1 MIKIIKVNN
10 NYRFLKNNQ
19 NLKTENG
26 NILFVKRK
34 KHAQLIVG
42 EFFQKAK
49 SKDPN
54 TLLNLTL
61 FSCNLS
67 KEEIEQIKKKI
78 IELLNFDLLLFRSF
92 DETEL
97 VKIMEKEFD
106 PFICEFED
114 LFDCKFEKI
123 FSILHSGNI
132 KHLLFKSYLDKLDI
146 FKLTTI
152 FKLSS
157 LTKSVILSYFFVNK
171 KINYKTLYKLT
182 NIEYNYQQKRWGT
195 VEEQLLMN
203 KDFIERI
210 KNISFFFKN
219 IS

>member
-1 MIKIIKVNN
+1 MIKLIKVNN
-10 NYRFLKNNQ
+10 KYRFKKDNK

-26 NILFVKRK
+26 NILFVKKK
-34 KHAQLIVG
+34 KHAELIIQ
-42 EFFQKAK
+42 EFLQRAK

-54 TLLNLTL
+54 SLLNLTL

-67 KEEIEQIKKKI
+67 KDEVQQIKKKI

-106 PFICEFED
+106 PFICEFEN

-123 FSILHSGNI
+123 YSIVHSGNP
-132 KHLLFKSYLDKLDI
+132 KNLLFKSYLDKLDI
-146 FKLTTI
+146 FKLTTL

-157 LTKSVILSYFFVNK
+157 LTKSAILSYFFVNK

-203 KDFIERI
+203 EDFIQRI

-219 IS
+219 ID

>member
-34 KHAQLIVG
+34 KHAELIIEAFLQG
-42 EFFQKAK
+42 AK
-49 SKDPN
+49 SKNPN

-67 KEEIEQIKKKI
+67 KDEIEQIKKKI
-78 IELLNFDLLLFRSF
+78 VELLNFDLLLFRSF

-97 VKIMEKEFD
+97 VETMEKEFD

-114 LFDCKFEKI
+114 LFKCRFEKI
-123 FSILHSGNI
+123 FSIVHSGNL
-132 KHLLFKSYLDKLDI
+132 KHLLFKSYLDKLDN
-146 FKLTTI
+146 FKLTTL

-157 LTKSVILSYFFVNK
+157 LTKSVILSYFFVSK

-182 NIEYNYQQKRWGT
+182 NIEYNYQQKRWG
-195 VEEQLLMN
+195 VVKEQLLIN
-203 KDFIERI
+203 KDLIGAI

>member
-10 NYRFLKNNQ
+10 NYRFLENNQ

-34 KHAQLIVG
+34 KHAELII
-42 EFFQKAK
+42 EAFLQRAK
-49 SKDPN
+49 SKNPN

-67 KEEIEQIKKKI
+67 KDEIEQIKKKI
-78 IELLNFDLLLFRSF
+78 VELLNFDLLLFRSF

-97 VKIMEKEFD
+97 VETMEKEFD

-114 LFDCKFEKI
+114 LFKCRFEKI
-123 FSILHSGNI
+123 FSIVHPGNL

-146 FKLTTI
+146 FKLTTL

-182 NIEYNYQQKRWGT
+182 NIEYNYQQKRWGV

>member
-1 MIKIIKVNN
+1 MIKIIEKNN
-10 NYRFLKNNQ
+10 NFRFLKNNQ
-19 NLKTENG
+19 ILKTENG
-26 NILFVKRK
+26 NILFVKKK
-34 KHAQLIVG
+34 KHAELIIK
-42 EFFQKAK
+42 EFFQRSK

-54 TLLNLTL
+54 TLLNLTF

-67 KEEIEQIKKKI
+67 KDEIEQIKTKI
-78 IELLNFDLLLFRSF
+78 IESLNFDFLLFRSF

-97 VKIMEKEFD
+97 VETMEKEFD
-106 PFICEFED
+106 PFIYEFED

-123 FSILHSGNI
+123 FSIVHSCNL

-146 FKLTTI
+146 FKLTAL

-210 KNISFFFKN
+210 KKISFFFKN
-219 IS
+219 ID

>member
-34 KHAQLIVG
+34 KHAELIIK
-42 EFFQKAK
+42 EFLQRAK

-67 KEEIEQIKKKI
+67 KDEIEQIKKKI

-97 VKIMEKEFD
+97 VKTMEKEFD

-123 FSILHSGNI
+123 FSIVHSGNL

-146 FKLTTI
+146 FKLTTL

-203 KDFIERI
+203 EDFIERI
-210 KNISFFFKN
+210 KNISFFLK
-219 IS
+219 I

>member
-106 PFICEFED
+106 PFICKFED

-123 FSILHSGNI
+123 FSIVHSGSL

-146 FKLTTI
+146 FKLTTL

-195 VEEQLLMN
+195 VEEQLFMN
-203 KDFIERI
+203 EDFIKRI
-210 KNISFFFKN
+210 KNISIFFKN

>member
-10 NYRFLKNNQ
+10 KYRFLKDNQ

-34 KHAQLIVG
+34 RHAELIIQ
-42 EFFQKAK
+42 EFLQRAK

-61 FSCNLS
+61 FSCNLN
-67 KEEIEQIKKKI
+67 KDEVEQIKNKI
-78 IELLNFDLLLFRSF
+78 IKLLNFDLLLFRSF

-97 VKIMEKEFD
+97 VKTMEKELD
-106 PFICEFED
+106 PFISQFED

-123 FSILHSGNI
+123 FSIVHSGNL
-132 KHLLFKSYLDKLDI
+132 KHLFFKAYLDKLDI
-146 FKLTTI
+146 FQLTTL

-171 KINYKTLYKLT
+171 KINYKTLYNLT

-195 VEEQLLMN
+195 VEEQLLI
-203 KDFIERI
+203 KEDFIERI
-210 KNISFFFKN
+210 KNISFFLKN

>member
-1 MIKIIKVNN
+1 MIKIVKINN
-10 NYRFLKNNQ
+10 NFGFKKNSQ

-34 KHAQLIVG
+34 KHAELIVREYLTG
-42 EFFQKAK
+42 VK

-54 TLLNLTL
+54 SLTNRTL

-67 KEEIEQIKKKI
+67 KDEIEQIKNKI
-78 IELLNFDLLLFRSF
+78 IEFLNFDILLFRFF
-92 DETEL
+92 DENEL
-97 VKIMEKEFD
+97 LKIMEKEFD
-106 PFICEFED
+106 PFISKFEK
-114 LFDCKFEKI
+114 LFDCNLEKI
-123 FSILHSGNI
+123 FSIVHSSNI
-132 KHLLFKSYLDKLDI
+132 KNLSFKSYLDKLDI
-146 FKLTTI
+146 FKLTTL

-157 LTKSVILSYFFVNK
+157 LTKSVILSYFFINK

-182 NIEYNYQQKRWGT
+182 NLEYNYQQKRWG
-195 VEEQLLMN
+195 VVDEQLSMN
-203 KDFIERI
+203 EDFIKII

>member
-10 NYRFLKNNQ
+10 NYRFIKNNQ
-19 NLKTENG
+19 ILKTENG

-34 KHAQLIVG
+34 KHAELIVK
-42 EFFQKAK
+42 EFLQRAK
-49 SKDPN
+49 LKDPN

-61 FSCNLS
+61 YSCDLS
-67 KEEIEQIKKKI
+67 KDEIEQIKTKI

-92 DETEL
+92 DEIEL
-97 VKIMEKEFD
+97 VKKMEKEFD
-106 PFICEFED
+106 QFICEFED
-114 LFDCKFEKI
+114 SFDCKFEKI
-123 FSILHSGNI
+123 LSIVHSVNL

-146 FKLTTI
+146 FKLTTLY
-152 FKLSS
+152 KLSS

-203 KDFIERI
+203 EDFIQRI

-219 IS
+219 ID

>member
-1 MIKIIKVNN
+1 MIKIIKVNDI
-10 NYRFLKNNQ
+10 YTFLKNNQ

-26 NILFVKRK
+26 NILFVKTK
-34 KHAQLIVG
+34 KHAELIIE
-42 EFFQKAK
+42 EFLQRTK

-61 FSCNLS
+61 FSCNLR
-67 KEEIEQIKKKI
+67 KDEIEQIKQKI
-78 IELLNFDLLLFRSF
+78 IEILNFDLLLFRSF
-92 DETEL
+92 NETEL

-106 PFICEFED
+106 PFICDFEG

-123 FSILHSGNI
+123 FSIVHSGNL

-146 FKLTTI
+146 FKLTTL

>member
-1 MIKIIKVNN
+1 MNLRIYLIV
-10 NYRFLKNNQ
+10 
-19 NLKTENG
+19 NLKKSFQ
-26 NILFVKRK
+26 LFIQV
-34 KHAQLIVG
+34 
-42 EFFQKAK
+42 
-49 SKDPN
+49 
-54 TLLNLTL
+54 TL
-61 FSCNLS
+61 
-67 KEEIEQIKKKI
+67 
-78 IELLNFDLLLFRSF
+78 
-92 DETEL
+92 
-97 VKIMEKEFD
+97 
-106 PFICEFED
+106 
-114 LFDCKFEKI
+114 
-123 FSILHSGNI
+123 

-146 FKLTTI
+146 FKLTTL

-182 NIEYNYQQKRWGT
+182 NIEYNYQQKRWGV

>member
-1 MIKIIKVNN
+1 MIKIIEENN
-10 NYRFLKNNQ
+10 NFRFLKNNQ
-19 NLKTENG
+19 ILTTENG

-34 KHAQLIVG
+34 KHAELIIK
-42 EFFQKAK
+42 EFLQRSKL
-49 SKDPN
+49 KDPN

-61 FSCNLS
+61 FSCNLG
-67 KEEIEQIKKKI
+67 KDEIEQIKKKI

-106 PFICEFED
+106 PFICEFEN

-123 FSILHSGNI
+123 YSIVHSGNP
-132 KHLLFKSYLDKLDI
+132 KNLLFKSYLDKLDI
-146 FKLTTI
+146 FKLTTL

-157 LTKSVILSYFFVNK
+157 LTKSAILSYFFVNK

-182 NIEYNYQQKRWGT
+182 NIEYNYQQKRWGI

-203 KDFIERI
+203 KDYIGRI

>member
-1 MIKIIKVNN
+1 MIKIIKVNK

-26 NILFVKRK
+26 NIIFVKRK
-34 KHAQLIVG
+34 KHAELFIE
-42 EFFQKAK
+42 EFLQRAK
-49 SKDPN
+49 SKNPN

-61 FSCNLS
+61 FSCNLC
-67 KEEIEQIKKKI
+67 KDEIEQIKKKI

-92 DETEL
+92 DENEL

-106 PFICEFED
+106 PFICEFEG
-114 LFDCKFEKI
+114 LFDCKFQKI
-123 FSILHSGNI
+123 FSIVHSSNL
-132 KHLLFKSYLDKLDI
+132 KHLSFKSYLDKLDI
-146 FKLTTI
+146 FKLSTL
-152 FKLSS
+152 FKLSL

-182 NIEYNYQQKRWGT
+182 NIEYNYQQKRWGV

>member
-34 KHAQLIVG
+34 KHAELII
-42 EFFQKAK
+42 EAFLQRAK
-49 SKDPN
+49 SKNPN

-67 KEEIEQIKKKI
+67 KDEIEQIKKKI
-78 IELLNFDLLLFRSF
+78 VELLNFDLLLFRSF

-97 VKIMEKEFD
+97 VETMEKEFD
-106 PFICEFED
+106 PFLCEFED
-114 LFDCKFEKI
+114 LFECKFEKI
-123 FSILHSGNI
+123 FSIVHPGNL

-146 FKLTTI
+146 FKLTTL

-182 NIEYNYQQKRWGT
+182 NIEYNYQQKRWRT

>member
-1 MIKIIKVNN
+1 MIKIIKVGNY
-10 NYRFLKNNQ
+10 YRFLKNNQ

-34 KHAQLIVG
+34 KHAELIIEEFLQLT
-42 EFFQKAK
+42 K

-67 KEEIEQIKKKI
+67 KVEIEQIKKKI
-78 IELLNFDLLLFRSF
+78 IGLLNFDLSLFRSF
-92 DETEL
+92 DEIEL
-97 VKIMEKEFD
+97 VKTMEKEFD

-123 FSILHSGNI
+123 LSIVHSCNL

-146 FKLTTI
+146 FKLTTL

-157 LTKSVILSYFFVNK
+157 LTKSVILSYFFLNK

-195 VEEQLLMN
+195 VEEQLLMDE
-203 KDFIERI
+203 DFIERI

>member
-1 MIKIIKVNN
+1 MIKIIKIDN
-10 NYRFLKNNQ
+10 NYRFRKNNQ

-26 NILFVKRK
+26 NTLFVKKK
-34 KHAQLIVG
+34 KHAELIVE
-42 EFFQKAK
+42 EFLQRTK
-49 SKDPN
+49 SNDPN
-54 TLLNLTL
+54 SLLNLTL
-61 FSCNLS
+61 FSCNLN
-67 KEEIEQIKKKI
+67 KDEIEQIKKKI

-97 VKIMEKEFD
+97 VKTMEKEFD
-106 PFICEFED
+106 PFICEFES

-123 FSILHSGNI
+123 YSIVHSGNL
-132 KHLLFKSYLDKLDI
+132 KHVLFKSYLDKLDI
-146 FKLTTI
+146 FKITTL

-157 LTKSVILSYFFVNK
+157 LTKSVILSYFFLNK
-171 KINYKTLYKLT
+171 KINYDTLYKLT

-203 KDFIERI
+203 EDLMVRI
-210 KNISFFFKN
+210 RNISFFFKN

>member
-10 NYRFLKNNQ
+10 NYIFQKNNL

-34 KHAQLIVG
+34 KHAELIIK
-42 EFFQKAK
+42 EFLQQAK

-67 KEEIEQIKKKI
+67 KDEIEQIKKKI

-92 DETEL
+92 DEIEL
-97 VKIMEKEFD
+97 VKTMEKEFD
-106 PFICEFED
+106 PFICEFEK

-123 FSILHSGNI
+123 FSIVHSGNL

-146 FKLTTI
+146 FKLTTL

-182 NIEYNYQQKRWGT
+182 NMEYNYQQKRWGV

>member
-1 MIKIIKVNN
+1 MIKIIKVNK
-10 NYRFLKNNQ
+10 NYRFLKNDQ
-19 NLKTENG
+19 NLKTQSG

-34 KHAQLIVG
+34 KHAELIIE
-42 EFFQKAK
+42 EFLQQTK
-49 SKDPN
+49 SKNPN

-61 FSCNLS
+61 FSCNLN
-67 KEEIEQIKKKI
+67 KDEIEQIKQKI

-92 DETEL
+92 DEIEL
-97 VKIMEKEFD
+97 VKIMDKEFD
-106 PFICEFED
+106 PFIFEFED

>member
-34 KHAQLIVG
+34 KHAELII
-42 EFFQKAK
+42 EAFLQRAK
-49 SKDPN
+49 PKDPN

-61 FSCNLS
+61 FSCNLC
-67 KEEIEQIKKKI
+67 KNDIEEIKKQI

-97 VKIMEKEFD
+97 VETMEKEFD

-114 LFDCKFEKI
+114 LFKCRFEKI
-123 FSILHSGNI
+123 FSIVHPGNL

-146 FKLTTI
+146 FKLTTL
-152 FKLSS
+152 FKLSL

>member
-1 MIKIIKVNN
+1 MIKIKKVNN
-10 NYRFLKNNQ
+10 KYRFLKDNQ

-34 KHAQLIVG
+34 RHAELIIQ
-42 EFFQKAK
+42 EFLQRAK

-67 KEEIEQIKKKI
+67 KDEIEQIKKKI

-97 VKIMEKEFD
+97 VKTMEKEFD
-106 PFICEFED
+106 PFICKFEV

-123 FSILHSGNI
+123 FSILHSGNL
-132 KHLLFKSYLDKLDI
+132 KHLFFKAYLDKLDI
-146 FKLTTI
+146 FQLTTL

-157 LTKSVILSYFFVNK
+157 LTKSVILSYFFLNK
-171 KINYKTLYKLT
+171 KINYKTLYNLT

-203 KDFIERI
+203 EDFIERI

>member
-1 MIKIIKVNN
+1 MIKIIEENN
-10 NYRFLKNNQ
+10 NFRFLKNNQ
-19 NLKTENG
+19 ILKTENG
-26 NILFVKRK
+26 NILFVKKK
-34 KHAQLIVG
+34 KHAELIIK
-42 EFFQKAK
+42 EFFQRSK

-54 TLLNLTL
+54 TLLNLTF

-67 KEEIEQIKKKI
+67 KDEIEQIKTKI
-78 IELLNFDLLLFRSF
+78 IESLNFDFLLFRSF

-97 VKIMEKEFD
+97 VETMEKEFD

-123 FSILHSGNI
+123 FSIVHSCNL

-146 FKLTTI
+146 FKLTTL

-210 KNISFFFKN
+210 KKISFFFKN
-219 IS
+219 ID

>member
-10 NYRFLKNNQ
+10 KYRFLKDNQ

-34 KHAQLIVG
+34 RHAELIIK
-42 EFFQKAK
+42 EFLQRAK

-67 KEEIEQIKKKI
+67 KDEVEQIKKKI

-97 VKIMEKEFD
+97 VKTMEKEFD
-106 PFICEFED
+106 PFVCEFES
-114 LFDCKFEKI
+114 LFDCKFERI
-123 FSILHSGNI
+123 YSIVHSGNL
-132 KHLLFKSYLDKLDI
+132 KPLLFKSYLDKLDI
-146 FKLTTI
+146 FKFTTL

-195 VEEQLLMN
+195 VEEQLLINEDLM
-203 KDFIERI
+203 KRI

>member
-10 NYRFLKNNQ
+10 NYRFLKNNK

-26 NILFVKRK
+26 NILFVKKK
-34 KHAQLIVG
+34 KHAKLIVE
-42 EFFQKAK
+42 EFLQRTK
-49 SKDPN
+49 SNDPN

-61 FSCNLS
+61 FSCNLN
-67 KEEIEQIKKKI
+67 KDEIEQIKKKL
-78 IELLNFDLLLFRSF
+78 IELLKFDLLLFRSF

-97 VKIMEKEFD
+97 VKTMEKEFD
-106 PFICEFED
+106 PFICEFES

-123 FSILHSGNI
+123 YSIVHSGNL
-132 KHLLFKSYLDKLDI
+132 KHVLFKSYLDKLDI
-146 FKLTTI
+146 FKITTL

-157 LTKSVILSYFFVNK
+157 LTKSVILSYFFLNK
-171 KINYKTLYKLT
+171 KINYDTLYKLT

-203 KDFIERI
+203 EDLMVRI
-210 KNISFFFKN
+210 RNISFFFKN

>member
-19 NLKTENG
+19 NLKTESG

-34 KHAQLIVG
+34 KHAKLIIE
-42 EFFQKAK
+42 EFLQQTK
-49 SKDPN
+49 SKNPN

-61 FSCNLS
+61 FSCNLN
-67 KEEIEQIKKKI
+67 KDEIEQIKQKI

-123 FSILHSGNI
+123 FSIVHSYNL

-146 FKLTTI
+146 FKLTTLY
-152 FKLSS
+152 KLSS

-171 KINYKTLYKLT
+171 KINSKTLYKLT
-182 NIEYNYQQKRWGT
+182 NIEYNYQQKRWGI
-195 VEEQLLMN
+195 VEEQLLIN
-203 KDFIERI
+203 EDFKERI